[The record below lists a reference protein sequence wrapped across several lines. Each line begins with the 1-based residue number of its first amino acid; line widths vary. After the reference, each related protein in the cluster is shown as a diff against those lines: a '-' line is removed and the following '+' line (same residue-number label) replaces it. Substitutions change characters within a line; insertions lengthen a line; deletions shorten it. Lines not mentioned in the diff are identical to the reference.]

1 MSAKNHGRSNDKAEC
16 KRTGELEGR
25 KSNAVQGFV
34 RRAKCSYVIRQGSLS
49 EDLSSPIQ

>member
-1 MSAKNHGRSNDKAEC
+1 MELGRRLVVKEGDSSAHPEQYG
-16 KRTGELEGR
+16 G
-25 KSNAVQGFV
+25 NAVQGFV